1 MPKPLTKARARMLVR
16 IAHDILTEWETQATA
31 AGRALARAGA
41 RVRTARTALARAI
54 AEAKR
59 IKAL

>member
-1 MPKPLTKARARMLVR
+1 MLVR
-16 IAHDILTEWETQATA
+16 LAHDILTEWEEQATA

-41 RVRTARTALARAI
+41 RVRTARSALARAI
-54 AEAKR
+54 TEAKR